1 MNSSLLWIWT
11 CGDMDAFT
19 YFIDTV
25 TVQVNFEVSEG
36 TIISSYVIV
45 NIWMVIFINFA
56 CWYIHISLFVSYY
69 HSKDLMF
76 QGNCV
81 KCVGFLP
88 EFFLYS

>member
-36 TIISSYVIV
+36 TIITDCEYLDSYDK
-45 NIWMVIFINFA
+45 
-56 CWYIHISLFVSYY
+56 Y
-69 HSKDLMF
+69 
-76 QGNCV
+76 
-81 KCVGFLP
+81 
-88 EFFLYS
+88 LY